1 MAAVMSEVLDDA
13 DERPS
18 LHWRELNALLEYWGR
33 ARWRVGLSGGYPE
46 QSPTVGRVELYEPRD
61 WFQVSQLTA
70 QGKQNPFY
78 GGHRILSE
86 CCWSVSKELLAV
98 NMAVNLLPDS
108 QFQTIVVKYS
118 FGCVY
123 QREFSR
129 GEQAEV
135 LGITPEAMDERLRR
149 ARKSLGR
156 MLVNL
161 RNYGRGLADLP
172 DEMRKRMAG

>member
-1 MAAVMSEVLDDA
+1 MAAVPEEIDA
-13 DERPS
+13 PS

-33 ARWRVGLSGGYPE
+33 SRWRVGLSGGYPE

-70 QGKQNPFY
+70 QGKQNPYY

-86 CCWSVSKELLAV
+86 SCWSVSKELLAV
-98 NMAVNLLPDS
+98 NMAVNLLPEP
-108 QFQTIVVKYS
+108 QFQAIVVKYS

-123 QREFSR
+123 QCDLGRK
-129 GEQAEV
+129 EQAAI
-135 LGITPEAMDERLRR
+135 LGIKPDAMDERLRR

-161 RNYGRGLADLP
+161 RSMGRGLADIPADIRRNMMEL
-172 DEMRKRMAG
+172 